1 MSSYF
6 IYYTEANI
14 VCVIIFGIMLFRDF
28 LNIDRQE
35 KQIEYDHA
43 LISFMLYF
51 ITDAFWA
58 SVIAGKLPRNSF
70 TVLTCNF
77 LNCVLMAL
85 IVYAWLRFVLSAEQ
99 MPTRNEKRIRFL
111 TALPLLVSVAGM
123 VIAYLINPQI
133 FLDKDLNLQPI
144 YTVFQITVPCI
155 YIVVILIYALRRAAK
170 EESRAERNMHLFIG
184 FFPLLVI
191 LGGLLQVLVL
201 PETPVF
207 CFCCAILM
215 LVFYINNM
223 ETQIS
228 TDQLTGLNNRRQLER
243 YSVQKSNA
251 RREGRRTF
259 AIMFDID
266 DFKKIND
273 TYGHAAGDGALVNMA
288 DAFRSAMRKQNMP
301 MFLARYG
308 GDEFTMIIY
317 PTDGTA
323 QETLIREV
331 REQAERIC
339 LARKTPYMLR
349 IGAGYDELKDGDDT
363 IAECIRRAD
372 EKLYLDKMQEKA
384 KRKKS

>member
-1 MSSYF
+1 M
-6 IYYTEANI
+6 
-14 VCVIIFGIMLFRDF
+14 
-28 LNIDRQE
+28 
-35 KQIEYDHA
+35 
-43 LISFMLYF
+43 
-51 ITDAFWA
+51 
-58 SVIAGKLPRNSF
+58 
-70 TVLTCNF
+70 
-77 LNCVLMAL
+77 
-85 IVYAWLRFVLSAEQ
+85 
-99 MPTRNEKRIRFL
+99 
-111 TALPLLVSVAGM
+111 
-123 VIAYLINPQI
+123 
-133 FLDKDLNLQPI
+133 
-144 YTVFQITVPCI
+144 
-155 YIVVILIYALRRAAK
+155 ILIYALRRAAE

-184 FFPLLVI
+184 FFPLLVV

-323 QETLIREV
+323 PETLIREV

-339 LARKTPYMLR
+339 LARKTLYMLR